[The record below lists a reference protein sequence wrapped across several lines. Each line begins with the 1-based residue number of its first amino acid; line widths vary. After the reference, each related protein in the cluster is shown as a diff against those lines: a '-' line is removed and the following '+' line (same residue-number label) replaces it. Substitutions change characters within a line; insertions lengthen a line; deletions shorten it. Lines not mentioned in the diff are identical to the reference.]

1 MDLNI
6 GDVRKDNVGCLLPVG
21 IFIRLQ
27 LFGLFFA
34 THTLYHLLKINIA
47 TYKKKHMFFFVY
59 CYIILYLLGD
69 ALKLY
74 CD

>member
-47 TYKKKHMFFFVY
+47 TYKKNICSFCMS
-59 CYIILYLLGD
+59 YII
-69 ALKLY
+69 
-74 CD
+74 CDKGVNGIFG